1 MKDLVIK
8 NNKEIYM
15 TNNEFN
21 KIVTNRIDLIQSVL
35 VNKAAEYASD
45 GDRLANFKDG
55 AAITGLSPAL
65 TLWAYMAK
73 HLASVKKIIDDMD
86 NSNKLPSIELLEEKV
101 GDSINYFILLE
112 AVIKE
117 HISDTK

>member
-1 MKDLVIK
+1 MK
-8 NNKEIYM
+8 
-15 TNNEFN
+15 NNEFN
-21 KIVTNRIDLIQSVL
+21 KIVNKRIDLIQTVL
-35 VNKAAEYASD
+35 VDKAAEYASD

-55 AAITGLSPAL
+55 AAITGLTPEL

-73 HLASVKKIIDDMD
+73 HLASVKKIIDEVEDD
-86 NSNKLPSIELLEEKV
+86 KLPSIELLEEKV

-117 HISDTK
+117 RIGLSK

>member
-1 MKDLVIK
+1 MR
-8 NNKEIYM
+8 
-15 TNNEFN
+15 NNEFN
-21 KIVTNRIDLIQSVL
+21 KIVNNRIDLIQSVL

-55 AAITGLSPAL
+55 ATITGLTPEL

-73 HLASVKKIIDDMD
+73 HLASVKKIIDEIGDD
-86 NSNKLPSIELLEEKV
+86 KLPSIELLEEKV

-117 HISDTK
+117 RIELSK